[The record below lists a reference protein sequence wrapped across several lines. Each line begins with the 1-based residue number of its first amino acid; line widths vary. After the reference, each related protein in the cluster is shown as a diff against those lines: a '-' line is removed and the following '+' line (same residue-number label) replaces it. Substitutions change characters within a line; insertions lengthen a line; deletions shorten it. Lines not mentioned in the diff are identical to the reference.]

1 MRKIIILAGAIAG
14 GVSLSQF
21 PEFSQQ
27 YLQRLAGQV
36 DALEEVVRDFD
47 TSAAKAGLTREA
59 ALAQLQGSAFLDLRQ
74 NDLRNLF
81 LRHARASNDLHAL
94 RQASAL
100 ERIMMPQRL
109 GDLQT
114 LEATWQD
121 YRPAVPVT
129 LDGLFTALIGFVLGG
144 GLSGLIWSILCWPL
158 RRFSRH

>member
-1 MRKIIILAGAIAG
+1 MRKIITLAGAIAG

-47 TSAAKAGLTREA
+47 SSASKAGLTRET
-59 ALAQLQGSAFLDLRQ
+59 ALAQLQGNEFLELRQ
-74 NDLRNLF
+74 SDLRNLF
-81 LRHARASNDLHAL
+81 LRHARASNDLYSL
-94 RQASAL
+94 RQASPL
-100 ERIMMPQRL
+100 ERMTMPHRL

-114 LEATWQD
+114 LQATWQD

-129 LDGLFTALIGFVLGG
+129 LDGLFSALVGLVLGG
-144 GLSGLIWSILCWPL
+144 GIFALIWSLLCWPF
-158 RRFSRH
+158 RRFARL